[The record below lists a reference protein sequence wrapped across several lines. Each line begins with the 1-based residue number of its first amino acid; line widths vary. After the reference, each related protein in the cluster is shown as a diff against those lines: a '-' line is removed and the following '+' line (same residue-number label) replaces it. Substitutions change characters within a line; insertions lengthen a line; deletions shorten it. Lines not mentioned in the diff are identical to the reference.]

1 MNKVALINCTNSKEN
16 TCARASFLIN
26 LQAWGL
32 KLEILAHA
40 FSFEFCEISKN
51 ALFIEH
57 HLDDC
62 FWFYLWRVFIIFNIK
77 NFRHEK
83 RRFVRKK
90 STSGKPALHFESD
103 LPSFSTLY
111 ILSKKEWPCRNRG
124 LPYSNLSLV
133 IFRLS
138 FFLFLYTNSD
148 ENPFSTEFF
157 FLVDPDYGSIHW
169 EVLLK
174 NSCS

>member
-1 MNKVALINCTNSKEN
+1 MYFPVNFAKFLRTPYLQN
-16 TCARASFLIN
+16 TTWMTASDFICDVFF
-26 LQAWGL
+26 
-32 KLEILAHA
+32 I
-40 FSFEFCEISKN
+40 FSI
-51 ALFIEH
+51 
-57 HLDDC
+57 
-62 FWFYLWRVFIIFNIK
+62 IK

-138 FFLFLYTNSD
+138 VFLFYIHKFRMKNLFRQN
-148 ENPFSTEFF
+148 FSSLHTQITEA
-157 FLVDPDYGSIHW
+157 VT
-169 EVLLK
+169 ERC
-174 NSCS
+174 CSKIAVPKI

>member
-1 MNKVALINCTNSKEN
+1 MKVSLMHFPVNFAKFLRTPYLKN
-16 TCARASFLIN
+16 TIWMTASDFICDVFF
-26 LQAWGL
+26 
-32 KLEILAHA
+32 I
-40 FSFEFCEISKN
+40 FCI
-51 ALFIEH
+51 
-57 HLDDC
+57 
-62 FWFYLWRVFIIFNIK
+62 IK

-111 ILSKKEWPCRNRG
+111 ILSIKSG
-124 LPYSNLSLV
+124 LVVIVDCLTQIFLLS
-133 IFRLS
+133 S
-138 FFLFLYTNSD
+138 FVWAFPFLHTQILH
-148 ENPFSTEFF
+148 EKPFSTEFF
-157 FLVDPDYGSIHW
+157 FLADSDYGSIHW

>member
-1 MNKVALINCTNSKEN
+1 MT
-16 TCARASFLIN
+16 ASDFICDVFF
-26 LQAWGL
+26 
-32 KLEILAHA
+32 I
-40 FSFEFCEISKN
+40 FSI
-51 ALFIEH
+51 
-57 HLDDC
+57 
-62 FWFYLWRVFIIFNIK
+62 IK

-124 LPYSNLSLV
+124 LPYSNLSLA

-138 FFLFLYTNSD
+138 VFLFYIHKFRMKNLFRQN
-148 ENPFSTEFF
+148 FSSLQTQITEAAT
-157 FLVDPDYGSIHW
+157 
-169 EVLLK
+169 ERC
-174 NSCS
+174 CSKIAVPKI